1 MNTVLPSILSEFET
15 TEQEASYTIWLRTKI
30 ASSLADKRPSI
41 PHDEVMAEID
51 AIIAEAE
58 TAAQKKP

>member
-1 MNTVLPSILSEFET
+1 MNAVLSPMVSEFET
-15 TEQEASYTIWLRTKI
+15 AEQEASYTTWLKAKVR
-30 ASSLADKRPSI
+30 ASLDDTRPGI

-58 TAAQKKP
+58 TRNRSRS

>member
-1 MNTVLPSILSEFET
+1 FET
-15 TEQEASYTIWLRTKI
+15 SDQEASYTAWLRTKV

-41 PHDEVMAEID
+41 PHDEVMAEMD

-58 TAAQKKP
+58 TSAQRKF